1 STDGGA
7 TWINDYQ
14 GYAGNAT
21 IGNTDCGSTPGA
33 TCKYRLHADNWLGT
47 GPASNTLSITNPT
60 LPGAP
65 TRTAISGDSYGTVR
79 LTWTPPSSNGGA
91 PLLGYE
97 LDRSTDGGATWIN
110 DYQGYAGNATIG
122 NTDCGSTPGA
132 TCKYRL
138 HADNWLGTGPASN
151 TLSITNPT
159 LPGAPTL
166 TAISGDSYGTVR
178 LTWTVACPAYLIIDS
193 RGSGDPLGTISRPG
207 GAFLAEFLR
216 IHPGYGWALD
226 APTAG
231 IEVDTN
237 GGPRAAGQYEAV
249 GLPKSVGDAVVFP
262 AKYYLSV
269 RHGESWLTDRLNSFV
284 SSCPSVR
291 VFLTGLSQGAQVT
304 GDVYQSL
311 SRSMPKNLFR
321 NILGVA
327 LFGDP
332 LFNSHDTSAD
342 QQSLAS
348 EGSYTVGID
357 GALAAI
363 LGAPRDLFRSD
374 T

>member
-1 STDGGA
+1 DTSADQQSLASEGSYTVGIDGALAAILGA
-7 TWINDYQ
+7 PRDLFRSDTTSHVWSFCHAGDPICQGDPAKAFITNFGLYKFAHHNDYNVW
-14 GYAGNAT
+14 GEPELA
-21 IGNTDCGSTPGA
+21 
-33 TCKYRLHADNWLGT
+33 ADAFKKLEIKG
-47 GPASNTLSITNPT
+47 GG
-60 LPGAP
+60 LP
-65 TRTAISGDSYGTVR
+65 
-79 LTWTPPSSNGGA
+79 A

-269 RHGESWLTDRLNSFV
+269 R
-284 SSCPSVR
+284 
-291 VFLTGLSQGAQVT
+291 
-304 GDVYQSL
+304 
-311 SRSMPKNLFR
+311 
-321 NILGVA
+321 
-327 LFGDP
+327 
-332 LFNSHDTSAD
+332 
-342 QQSLAS
+342 
-348 EGSYTVGID
+348 
-357 GALAAI
+357 
-363 LGAPRDLFRSD
+363 
-374 T
+374 

>member
-178 LTWTVACPAYLIIDS
+178 LTWTPPS
-193 RGSGDPLGTISRPG
+193 SNG
-207 GAFLAEFLR
+207 GAPLLGYELDRSTDGGATW
-216 IHPGYGWALD
+216 INDYQGYAGNATIGNTDCGSTPGA
-226 APTAG
+226 TC
-231 IEVDTN
+231 
-237 GGPRAAGQYEAV
+237 
-249 GLPKSVGDAVVFP
+249 
-262 AKYYLSV
+262 KYRL
-269 RHGESWLTDRLNSFV
+269 HADNWL
-284 SSCPSVR
+284 
-291 VFLTGLSQGAQVT
+291 
-304 GDVYQSL
+304 
-311 SRSMPKNLFR
+311 
-321 NILGVA
+321 
-327 LFGDP
+327 
-332 LFNSHDTSAD
+332 
-342 QQSLAS
+342 
-348 EGSYTVGID
+348 
-357 GALAAI
+357 
-363 LGAPRDLFRSD
+363 
-374 T
+374 